1 MNSVPATTGA
11 RAELP
16 PPFGRIVCGVDGSRS
31 GHAAV
36 EQAVALSDPQT
47 ALVFT
52 CVREER
58 GAGLTHQATITAER
72 AHASVEQAVRAAREA
87 GVDAASEVLLGHDPR
102 AVLLDEASRSDLLVV
117 ASHGES
123 RRFGIALGSTASAV
137 LHRAHVPVLIAR
149 PTSDGVQFPERILV
163 ATDGSEDAR
172 RAVELTARI
181 AKQHRAGVALIS
193 VDLPQHGDV
202 HQVGAHEVELAAAL
216 GVEPVILRSS
226 GPADARIVEAAAAQR
241 AALVVLGSRGLSGLH
256 ALGSVSE
263 RVGHRAHCSVLV
275 ARPA

>member
-16 PPFGRIVCGVDGSRS
+16 PPFGRIVCRVDGSRS

-36 EQAVALSDPQT
+36 EQAIALSDPRT
-47 ALVFT
+47 ALVFV
-52 CVREER
+52 CVRDER
-58 GAGLTHQATITAER
+58 GAGLTQQATITAER
-72 AHASVEQAVRAAREA
+72 AHASVEEAVRAARDA

-102 AVLLDEASRSDLLVV
+102 AVLLEEASRSDLLVV
-117 ASHGES
+117 AGHGES
-123 RRFGIALGSTASAV
+123 RRAGIALGGIASTA
-137 LHRAHVPVLIAR
+137 LHRAHVPVLVAR
-149 PTSDGVQFPERILV
+149 PTPDGVRFPERVLI
-163 ATDGSEDAR
+163 ATDGSEGAR

-181 AKQHRAGVALIS
+181 ARQHRAAVTLIS
-193 VDLPQHGDV
+193 VDPPQHGNV
-202 HQVGAHEVELAAAL
+202 HQVAVHEVDLAAAL
-216 GVEPVILRSS
+216 GFEPVILRSS
-226 GPADARIVEAAAAQR
+226 GHPDARIVDAADAQR

-263 RVGHRAHCSVLV
+263 QVAHRARCSVLV

>member
-1 MNSVPATTGA
+1 MNSVPAATGA

-36 EQAVALSDPQT
+36 EQAIALSDSRT
-47 ALVFT
+47 TLVFT

-72 AHASVEQAVRAAREA
+72 ANAAVEQAVRAAREA
-87 GVDAASEVLLGHDPR
+87 GVSAASEVLLGDDPR
-102 AVLLDEASRSDLLVV
+102 AVLLDAASRSDLLVV

-123 RRFGIALGSTASAV
+123 RRAGIALGSTASVA

-149 PTSDGVQFPERILV
+149 PTPNGVHFPERILA
-163 ATDGSEDAR
+163 ATDGSDAAR
-172 RAVELTARI
+172 RAVELSARI
-181 AKQHRAGVALIS
+181 AKQHDAGVAVIS
-193 VDLPQHGDV
+193 VDPAQHGDP
-202 HQVGAHEVELAAAL
+202 HQVGVHEVDLAAAL
-216 GVEPVILRSS
+216 GFEPVILRRS
-226 GPADARIVEAAAAQR
+226 GHPDARIVDAAAAQR

-263 RVGHRAHCSVLV
+263 RVAHRAHCSVLV